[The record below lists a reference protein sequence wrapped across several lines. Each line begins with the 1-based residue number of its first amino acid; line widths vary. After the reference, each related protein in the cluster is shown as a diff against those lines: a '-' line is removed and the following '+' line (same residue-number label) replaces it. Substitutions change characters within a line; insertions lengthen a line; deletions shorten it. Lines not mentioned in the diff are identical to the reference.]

1 MEFDPSGNLTRSGAP
16 ANVQTL
22 PWYQPAVIEVAAQF
36 QTTGTASMPTGGLNG
51 GVIRIDGAFN
61 KITQL
66 FGAGVTGGDVQFVA
80 NSGIHGPVQSVMIE
94 GQPLIES
101 IPLLQE
107 SIYGNAHSITL
118 IVDSLALQELFQ
130 TIDSALTQTQIETIL
145 KAASAA
151 QADRF
156 AIPGEEHTAEGDT
169 LEKALDGLRKVF
181 IDAGAPSTGF
191 NDDTGGFGDLT
202 FRNEFYTHLAE
213 VKTQL
218 ATTFA
223 GQTFQIRSLVGQPV
237 NDIRTAAEGTEP
249 TSVAYRFALKELTPF
264 VVLGST
270 DPTTQALY
278 DRQNATGELSLVNPD
293 TGIGEFTSQFL
304 IDRALFL
311 AEKIAVNSNTAS
323 LFNTTHF
330 HDNPSGYD
338 ITSLPGLT
346 RRQMLFGDGT
356 NEIMTG
362 GIGADHF
369 YGGSGDDQ
377 LSGLE
382 NRDYLEGNRGDDTLD
397 GGSGADTMVG
407 GQGNDT
413 YLVDNVGDVVREY
426 ANSGIDLVRSSVTF
440 TLDSQVE
447 NLTLTGTEA
456 IDGSGNGL
464 NNLIIGNDKANRLE
478 GQAGQDTLRGGIG
491 NDILA
496 GGTGDNDLL
505 EGGAGFDTY
514 IYNAGDGIDQIEDSD
529 AMGKIVFNGG
539 LLQGGISTDDGATY
553 VSLDGTETYVLSG
566 GHLIVNGVL
575 TVNADFQSGQFGIQ
589 LDDLSDLPTN
599 TGVPTGPFTFVAI
612 GGANGEHFI
621 GSLLPNGPEAYYGN
635 GGDDGLN
642 ASISR
647 LNYDDLLDGG
657 SGDDTLAGGLGHDYM
672 IGGEGID
679 FGYLSDGD
687 IFVGGDGN
695 DIAVGDTDIANF
707 VVTNIGNGAY
717 YADGG
722 DGADTLLGALGGD
735 VLHGGVGDDTL
746 RGENRPEGWTARIF
760 GFDGFYQD
768 FSMAAY
774 FSPTGAADV
783 LFGEAGNDLL
793 VGDGGDDIL
802 SGGADNDQ
810 LFGDDETGYLVVP
823 GDDILDGGAGDDLLV
838 AGDGTDSL
846 SGGAGIDTL
855 FGDKGDD
862 VLDGGDDAD
871 TMLGGD
877 GADELFGG
885 GGNDL
890 LFGDG
895 LNNQFVAGTVGGDD
909 FLDGG
914 DGADELQG
922 GVGADTLSGGAG
934 NDFLLGQDDDD
945 TIFGDEGDDE
955 LQGGDGIDLLGGDA
969 GDDLLLGD
977 AGDDE
982 LFGDMGDD
990 QLGGNDGNDLLL
1002 GGVGN
1007 DILEGGKGN
1016 DVLIGARATT
1026 STTLASV
1033 MDRTR
1038 SRIRRWSAKEILSIS
1053 FQVSR

>member
-1 MEFDPSGNLTRSGAP
+1 M
-16 ANVQTL
+16 
-22 PWYQPAVIEVAAQF
+22 
-36 QTTGTASMPTGGLNG
+36 
-51 GVIRIDGAFN
+51 
-61 KITQL
+61 
-66 FGAGVTGGDVQFVA
+66 
-80 NSGIHGPVQSVMIE
+80 
-94 GQPLIES
+94 
-101 IPLLQE
+101 
-107 SIYGNAHSITL
+107 
-118 IVDSLALQELFQ
+118 
-130 TIDSALTQTQIETIL
+130 
-145 KAASAA
+145 
-151 QADRF
+151 
-156 AIPGEEHTAEGDT
+156 
-169 LEKALDGLRKVF
+169 
-181 IDAGAPSTGF
+181 
-191 NDDTGGFGDLT
+191 
-202 FRNEFYTHLAE
+202 
-213 VKTQL
+213 
-218 ATTFA
+218 
-223 GQTFQIRSLVGQPV
+223 
-237 NDIRTAAEGTEP
+237 
-249 TSVAYRFALKELTPF
+249 
-264 VVLGST
+264 
-270 DPTTQALY
+270 
-278 DRQNATGELSLVNPD
+278 
-293 TGIGEFTSQFL
+293 
-304 IDRALFL
+304 
-311 AEKIAVNSNTAS
+311 
-323 LFNTTHF
+323 
-330 HDNPSGYD
+330 
-338 ITSLPGLT
+338 
-346 RRQMLFGDGT
+346 
-356 NEIMTG
+356 
-362 GIGADHF
+362 
-369 YGGSGDDQ
+369 
-377 LSGLE
+377 
-382 NRDYLEGNRGDDTLD
+382 
-397 GGSGADTMVG
+397 
-407 GQGNDT
+407 
-413 YLVDNVGDVVREY
+413 
-426 ANSGIDLVRSSVTF
+426 
-440 TLDSQVE
+440 
-447 NLTLTGTEA
+447 
-456 IDGSGNGL
+456 
-464 NNLIIGNDKANRLE
+464 
-478 GQAGQDTLRGGIG
+478 
-491 NDILA
+491 
-496 GGTGDNDLL
+496 
-505 EGGAGFDTY
+505 
-514 IYNAGDGIDQIEDSD
+514 
-529 AMGKIVFNGG
+529 
-539 LLQGGISTDDGATY
+539 
-553 VSLDGTETYVLSG
+553 
-566 GHLIVNGVL
+566 L

-589 LDDLSDLPTN
+589 LKDLS
-599 TGVPTGPFTFVAI
+599 GVPSDPGAPTGPFPI
-612 GGANGEHFI
+612 GDANFGDADADYF
-621 GSLLPNGPEAYYGN
+621 SLLGNPFGPQALYGN
-635 GGDDGLN
+635 GGDDALN
-642 ASISR
+642 AWATSADIT
-647 LNYDDLLDGG
+647 DLLDGG
-657 SGDDTLAGGLGHDYM
+657 TGDDTLIGGAGRDYL
-672 IGGEGID
+672 IGGEGAD
-679 FGYLSDGD
+679 FGNMSDGD

-707 VVTNIGNGAY
+707 VVTSIGNGAY

-746 RGENRPEGWTARIF
+746 RGENRPEGWTARIV

-862 VLDGGDDAD
+862 VLDGGDAAD

-982 LFGDMGDD
+982 LFGDTGDD

-1016 DVLIGARATT
+1016 DVLIGGAGNDVYNFSLGDGQDTITDTALVGEGNFINFFPGITLNSLTFNHDQATQALT
-1026 STTLASV
+1026 IQVGGGADSITLLGFDPNTFRYVVNALRFSDGSSV
-1033 MDRTR
+1033 ALADQLQLPSGLIEGTDEHDVIRTG
-1038 SRIRRWSAKEILSIS
+1038 SSDDTILPEPATML
-1053 FQVSR
+1053 